1 MTKNRSY
8 KLVVI
13 FTIFLFGLSVKAE
26 EISLATNA
34 RSALLLEAST
44 GEIIYSKNANEK
56 LEPASLTK
64 MMSMLLILESIDKG
78 VIKWNEI
85 VTVSANASAMG
96 GSQILLETNER
107 MSVED
112 LFKGIAVASGNDAVV
127 ALAEKIAGTEANFVN
142 LMNKRAKELGLK
154 NTNFKNSHGLT
165 TSDHYTTASDLA
177 IIAME
182 LVKHEEL
189 FKYTSLY
196 ESYLRENTDRRLWLV
211 NTNKLVRF
219 YDGVDGLKTGYT
231 TSAGYCLV
239 ATAKKNNM
247 RIIAIVLDEP
257 TSETRNKEVSEM
269 LDYAFAQYELALA
282 IDTTEIVANEKI
294 EKGYLENVE
303 IVPLEKVTY
312 LKKKIEDNAKIDYT
326 IDIKRLAAP
335 LNKGDIVGTMRV
347 KIDNYYEVVNLTVKE
362 NVSKITFMQLLGRK
376 LKLLL

>member
-1 MTKNRSY
+1 MK
-8 KLVVI
+8 KILVVL
-13 FTIFLFGLSVKAE
+13 FTIFLFGMSIKAE
-26 EISLATNA
+26 DVSLATNA

-44 GEIIYSKNANEK
+44 GEIIYSKNANER

-78 VIKWNEI
+78 VIKWDEM

-127 ALAEKIAGTEANFVN
+127 ALAEKIAGTEAHFVN

-154 NTNFKNSHGLT
+154 NTSFKNSHGLT
-165 TSDHYTTASDLA
+165 TPDHYTTASDLA

-231 TSAGYCLV
+231 ASAGYCLV
-239 ATAKKNNM
+239 ATAKKNDM
-247 RIIAIVLDEP
+247 RIIAIALDEP
-257 TSETRNKEVSEM
+257 TSEIRNKEVSEM
-269 LDYAFAQYELALA
+269 LDYAFAQYELATA
-282 IDTTEIVANEKI
+282 IDTTEIVATEKV
-294 EKGYLENVE
+294 EKGYLEQVE
-303 IVPLEKVTY
+303 IIPLKKVTY
-312 LKKKIEDNAKIDYT
+312 LKNKLEEKARIDYT
-326 IDIKRLAAP
+326 IDVKRLAAP
-335 LNKGDIVGTMRV
+335 INKGDVVGSMRV
-347 KIDNYYEVVNLTVKE
+347 KIDNYYEVVDLTVKE

-376 LKLLL
+376 LKLFL

>member
-1 MTKNRSY
+1 MK
-8 KLVVI
+8 KILVVF
-13 FTIFLFGLSVKAE
+13 FTIFLFSMSIKAE
-26 EISLATNA
+26 DISLATNA

-44 GEIIYSKNANEK
+44 GEIIYSKNANER

-78 VIKWNEI
+78 VIKWDEM

-154 NTNFKNSHGLT
+154 NTSFKNSHGLT
-165 TSDHYTTASDLA
+165 TTNHYTTASDLA
-177 IIAME
+177 IIAMQ

-231 TSAGYCLV
+231 ASAGYCLV
-239 ATAKKNNM
+239 ATAKKNDM
-247 RIIAIVLDEP
+247 RIIAIALDEP
-257 TSETRNKEVSEM
+257 TSEIRNKEVSEM
-269 LDYAFAQYELALA
+269 LDYAFAQYELATA
-282 IDTTEIVANEKI
+282 IDTTEIVATEKV
-294 EKGYLENVE
+294 EKGYLEQVE
-303 IVPLEKVTY
+303 IIPLKKVTY
-312 LKKKIEDNAKIDYT
+312 LKNKLEEKSKIDYT

-335 LNKGDIVGTMRV
+335 LNKGDIVGRMRV
-347 KIDNYYEVVNLTVKE
+347 KIDNYYEVVDLTVKE

-376 LKLLL
+376 LKLFL

>member
-1 MTKNRSY
+1 MK
-8 KLVVI
+8 KILVVL
-13 FTIFLFGLSVKAE
+13 FTIFLFGMSIKAE
-26 EISLATNA
+26 DVSLATNA

-44 GEIIYSKNANEK
+44 GEIIYSKNANER

-78 VIKWNEI
+78 VIKWDEM

-154 NTNFKNSHGLT
+154 NTSFKNSHGLT
-165 TSDHYTTASDLA
+165 TPDHYTTASDLA

-231 TSAGYCLV
+231 ASAGYCLV
-239 ATAKKNNM
+239 ATAKKNDM
-247 RIIAIVLDEP
+247 RIIAIALDEP
-257 TSETRNKEVSEM
+257 TSEIRNKEVSEM
-269 LDYAFAQYELALA
+269 LDYAFAQYELATA
-282 IDTTEIVANEKI
+282 IDTTEIVATEKV
-294 EKGYLENVE
+294 EKGYLEQVE
-303 IVPLEKVTY
+303 IIPLKKVTY
-312 LKKKIEDNAKIDYT
+312 LKNKLEEKARIDYT
-326 IDIKRLAAP
+326 IDVKRLAAP
-335 LNKGDIVGTMRV
+335 INKGDVVGSMRV
-347 KIDNYYEVVNLTVKE
+347 KIDNYYEVVDLTVKE

-376 LKLLL
+376 LKLFL

>member
-1 MTKNRSY
+1 MK
-8 KLVVI
+8 KILVVF
-13 FTIFLFGLSVKAE
+13 FTIFLFGMSIKAE
-26 EISLATNA
+26 DISLATNA

-44 GEIIYSKNANEK
+44 GEIIYSKNANER

-78 VIKWNEI
+78 VIKWDEMVI
-85 VTVSANASAMG
+85 VSANASAMG

-127 ALAEKIAGTEANFVN
+127 ALAEKIAGTGANFVN

-154 NTNFKNSHGLT
+154 NTSFKNSHGLT
-165 TSDHYTTASDLA
+165 TPDHYTTASDLA

-231 TSAGYCLV
+231 ASAGYCLV
-239 ATAKKNNM
+239 ATAKKNDM
-247 RIIAIVLDEP
+247 RIIAIALDEP
-257 TSETRNKEVSEM
+257 TSEIRNKEVSEM
-269 LDYAFAQYELALA
+269 LDYAFAQYELATA
-282 IDTTEIVANEKI
+282 IDTTEIVATEKV
-294 EKGYLENVE
+294 EKGYLEQVE
-303 IVPLEKVTY
+303 IIPLKKVTY
-312 LKKKIEDNAKIDYT
+312 LKNKLEEKAKIDYT
-326 IDIKRLAAP
+326 IDVKRLAAP
-335 LNKGDIVGTMRV
+335 LNKGDVVGSMRV
-347 KIDNYYEVVNLTVKE
+347 KIDNYYEVVDLTVKE

-376 LKLLL
+376 LKLFL